1 VTVMGRY
8 SGRSGSSASSPSSDA
23 QSPGATSPSGASGMS
38 RGGTFT
44 VTSVSMISA
53 TCPAG
58 S

>member
-1 VTVMGRY
+1 M
-8 SGRSGSSASSPSSDA
+8 SG
-23 QSPGATSPSGASGMS
+23 